1 MSIRVCCSSIGPPGT
16 GKTSTII
23 GMVSA
28 LLGRIPHSPH
38 AEGAGAS
45 ASTAL
50 ASPARTTAELRRAI
64 SEDSSSPRLLI
75 CAPSN
80 AAIDEILLRLYQQ
93 GIYTYQASSN
103 QASIDTTPKSRIPKI
118 VRLGDVITE
127 NHSAQSS
134 QIIQSLTLTYQ
145 VDQALLEDPLWQERQ
160 ALLAAI
166 RDAELQLTEGKRN
179 NATTTNGFKPSN
191 HSSHGNSNQTQQEST
206 LKATQAGLQ
215 RLKVQLN
222 RNLMAIEKRK
232 TELRLQILFEA
243 EVVGSTLSSSG
254 KQHFLDYIIKENVLF
269 HTTIIDE
276 AAQTTEPASLI
287 PLRFGCRRLVLVGD
301 PRQLPATVLSRSA
314 ERAGLGR
321 SLFERLEQAE
331 HEVVMLTV
339 QYRMHPDIRKFP
351 SLYFYQNLLIDAPH
365 IQQETTLRAI
375 LLQQRQIQER
385 NLLMDVD
392 VKEDG
397 EIADEDEEGEEEV
410 HASHCT
416 MTVTTRLITEQS
428 TLFAHDHDCHHST
441 DGTAAA
447 AAAAA
452 AAPSAVRVSPNRPL
466 ASVTFY
472 HIGVDPKS
480 QVGETTSGTSFVNEG
495 EARAMLAWLG
505 QLPRAILEED
515 DISLAIIVPYK
526 AQVRLLRRMLH
537 RDAQLNYLLGNH
549 QASTSTSRG
558 PHRANSNQTSN
569 PHRGGGASN
578 LKNSVGGRI
587 EVNTVDGFQGREKDI
602 VLYGTVRSKA
612 QHTAHSATW
621 TRRHEPVQPRGAV
634 HGGGPGQLSGV
645 SAIGFVSDER
655 RINVALT
662 RAKKMLV
669 IFGNVY
675 TLAHDEIWRALIVD
689 IEQRGYLHR

>member
-1 MSIRVCCSSIGPPGT
+1 M
-16 GKTSTII
+16 
-23 GMVSA
+23 
-28 LLGRIPHSPH
+28 
-38 AEGAGAS
+38 
-45 ASTAL
+45 

-166 RDAELQLTEGKRN
+166 RDAELQLTEEKRN
-179 NATTTNGFKPSN
+179 NTTTANGSKPSN

-365 IQQETTLRAI
+365 IQQEMTLRAI

-392 VKEDG
+392 AKEDG
-397 EIADEDEEGEEEV
+397 EIADEDEEGEEV

-428 TLFAHDHDCHHST
+428 TLFAHDSDCHHST
-441 DGTAAA
+441 DATAAA

-452 AAPSAVRVSPNRPL
+452 ASAVRISPNRPL

-472 HIGVDPKS
+472 HIGVDSKS
-480 QVGETTSGTSFVNEG
+480 QVGETTSADPL
-495 EARAMLAWLG
+495 EA
-505 QLPRAILEED
+505 P
-515 DISLAIIVPYK
+515 
-526 AQVRLLRRMLH
+526 RLLPMNSRMPCL
-537 RDAQLNYLLGNH
+537 
-549 QASTSTSRG
+549 TS
-558 PHRANSNQTSN
+558 
-569 PHRGGGASN
+569 
-578 LKNSVGGRI
+578 
-587 EVNTVDGFQGREKDI
+587 
-602 VLYGTVRSKA
+602 
-612 QHTAHSATW
+612 
-621 TRRHEPVQPRGAV
+621 
-634 HGGGPGQLSGV
+634 
-645 SAIGFVSDER
+645 
-655 RINVALT
+655 
-662 RAKKMLV
+662 
-669 IFGNVY
+669 
-675 TLAHDEIWRALIVD
+675 
-689 IEQRGYLHR
+689 